1 MASGQVVRRR
11 TLDAEIEGST
21 PSSPAMK
28 LLQMKRRSL
37 ERLFVCLPMGRR
49 AGQLSAAAEYTGIC
63 PFF

>member
-28 LLQMKRRSL
+28 LLQIKGRSF
-37 ERLFVCLPMGRR
+37 ERLFMWLATRE
-49 AGQLSAAAEYTGIC
+49 QTHNIS
-63 PFF
+63 